1 MECVCIYV
9 YIYVNDDQILS
20 LRSLENP
27 SLNNDQARNL
37 RESIPISNTNITST
51 HLSVFDIIA

>member
-1 MECVCIYV
+1 MECV

-20 LRSLENP
+20 LRSLESP

-37 RESIPISNTNITST
+37 RESIPISNADITST

>member
-1 MECVCIYV
+1 MECIYI

-20 LRSLENP
+20 LRSLESP

-37 RESIPISNTNITST
+37 RESIPISNTNITSI

>member
-1 MECVCIYV
+1 MECI

-20 LRSLENP
+20 LRSLESP

-37 RESIPISNTNITST
+37 RESIPISNTNITSI